1 MLKNILAGIT
11 GNQVQ
16 AQQPPQSP
24 MMQMPMMGQMMPQ
37 QMQFDPYGQ
46 QVGGLKAALM
56 GGLFNGLR

>member
-16 AQQPPQSP
+16 AQQPPQMP
-24 MMQMPMMGQMMPQ
+24 MPMMGQMMPQ
-37 QMQFDPYGQ
+37 QMQLDPYGQ

-56 GGLFNGLR
+56 GGFFNGFR